1 MDGMIFQSKNL
12 WMELHRRWETY
23 EQGKRLTKE
32 LLYTNFPLL
41 LQKVVGELW
50 MGKPENAYLNLIS
63 EQKYLPDVRETIQA
77 LRKKG
82 FQTAIISGG
91 MFELARRA
99 QKELKIDFIHANK
112 FIFENKKLDG
122 RASIAMWHMMNE
134 KGRILE
140 ELLKKEKIDPAE
152 TIVVGHDEND
162 ILLLNAVKK
171 SIALNPETEQIA
183 KSATRIVTGTIKDIL
198 PVIEAGG

>member
-12 WMELHRRWETY
+12 WLELHRRWETN
-23 EQGKRLTKE
+23 EQGKKMTKE

-50 MGKPENAYLNLIS
+50 MGKPENAYLNLIQ
-63 EQKYLPDVRETIQA
+63 EQKYLPDVRETIHA

-99 QKELKIDFIHANK
+99 QKELKIDFINANK
-112 FIFENKKLDG
+112 LVFKNKKLDG
-122 RASIAMWHMMNE
+122 VASIAIWHMIDE

-140 ELLKKEKIDPAE
+140 ELLKREKIDPSDA
-152 TIVVGHDEND
+152 IVVGHDEND
-162 ILLLNAVKK
+162 IPLFNSVKK
-171 SIALNPETEQIA
+171 SISLNPETERVATSAA
-183 KSATRIVTGTIKDIL
+183 KIVTGTIKDIL
-198 PVIEAGG
+198 PVIDEWI